1 MTLANRVV
9 VISGAAGGLGRVV
22 TQYMADQGAN
32 LVLLGRTQERLTSL
46 ADELGLAGDNHL
58 ALALDLVDPV
68 AVESAA
74 NAAIQ
79 KFGKIDILLHV
90 KK

>member
-46 ADELGLAGDNHL
+46 ADELGLVMMQNIFIAFLIYKHFL
-58 ALALDLVDPV
+58 
-68 AVESAA
+68 
-74 NAAIQ
+74 
-79 KFGKIDILLHV
+79 IL
-90 KK
+90 